1 MYKRL
6 SVFIDESGDFGPYKN
21 HSPYYIVTM
30 ILHDQKI
37 DITDNI
43 KSLDSNLNLFSYFYD
58 AVHTGPIIRK
68 EEIYKDMMMEE
79 RKRIFHALFHFA
91 RKLNFKYISTFIN
104 KKDCSD
110 IVSMTTRLSKN
121 ISSIINDNLDFLK
134 SFDEIVVYYD
144 NGQIELTKIITSI
157 FHTIFNNVDFR
168 KVKPVEYKLFQVA
181 DLICSLELLNLKG
194 VSNSFSKSEKE
205 FFGSYRDF
213 KKNYFKYIIKKK
225 I

>member
-68 EEIYKDMMMEE
+68 EEIYKDMLMEE
-79 RKRIFHALFHFA
+79 RKKIFHALFNFS
-91 RKLNFKYISTFIN
+91 RKLNFNYISTFIN

-110 IVSMTTRLSKN
+110 TVSMTTRLSKN
-121 ISSIINDNLDFLK
+121 ISNIINDNLDF
-134 SFDEIVVYYD
+134 
-144 NGQIELTKIITSI
+144 
-157 FHTIFNNVDFR
+157 
-168 KVKPVEYKLFQVA
+168 
-181 DLICSLELLNLKG
+181 
-194 VSNSFSKSEKE
+194 
-205 FFGSYRDF
+205 
-213 KKNYFKYIIKKK
+213 
-225 I
+225 